1 MFADQVRPPQQ
12 PQVFGDRRTGHRKR
26 SGNVSGRLAA
36 PPQHVKHGAP
46 GGIGQ
51 RLEGGFRIPGWRICN
66 RTVPHNA

>member
-1 MFADQVRPPQQ
+1 MLADQVRTPQQ
-12 PQVFGDRRTGHRKR
+12 PQVLGNRGTGHRKS

-36 PPQHVKHGAP
+36 PPQHVEDGAP

-51 RLEGGFRIPGWRICN
+51 RLESRLCVPDRRICN